1 MGSLS
6 HSFYLGEGT
15 TSYPRTEYDVY
26 LTYSVS
32 GSNLIWYAT
41 VTGTDTSH
49 LGTYKHWL
57 ESLSLGING
66 STYTF
71 SGWNDTWLGSY
82 SGSYTSNTIYSGALT
97 TPRLNSGTSVI
108 ISTGSYCNQG
118 GSSYGSTTKTP
129 GSDAYQPQGYSWK
142 SLGSGNASNISYNL
156 STYQVGY
163 YLYTPTQNGT
173 MIIQT
178 SGSYDTY
185 GGIGI
190 NGNLTLNTNISNAG
204 ANVVTGTK
212 LGTIIDDYSGT
223 NFYLSGISV
232 EANKTYRIYVHEYNG
247 DSAIS
252 GTLNVSFTANY
263 IISYDANGGSGTIN
277 NQIITPGNS
286 VTLQSNNFTAPSSAS
301 HSINL
306 YDSDG
311 TTKLSS
317 SFATFQ
323 NNTFYRWLIGSSY
336 YQPGTVITPSGNTTV
351 KAIWTT
357 NYKLNTPTKS
367 TTTSNGYLITYNS
380 NGGNCTKLNETVID
394 FTDYTFY
401 RWINSSTGT
410 QYNTGAI
417 VGDYNTQ
424 SYKVQWT
431 TSKRL
436 GSITLPQAYKDSSE
450 IVATITLDPGK
461 GKCDI
466 TSIISKGRTTY
477 TFNGWYLNNT
487 FIGAAG
493 ASYTPQSNNTLT
505 AKYTSTTGSYN
516 QIFLPTPYR
525 VGYKFLGWSTNPNAS
540 SGITGYYTPS
550 GNDVLYAIWR
560 ENIIYISIDNSIKKA
575 QVFIFNN
582 NKWNDAQTFIVNNNK
597 WNKSG

>member
-1 MGSLS
+1 MALS
-6 HSFYLGEGT
+6 GQ
-15 TSYPRTEYDVY
+15 
-26 LTYSVS
+26 
-32 GSNLIWYAT
+32 LIWGPIGNGAYFSFEWAANQN
-41 VTGTDTSH
+41 TSTRTSTISWKMY
-49 LGTYKHWL
+49 GRGRYSSPTYIASNYYL
-57 ESLSLGING
+57 YING
-66 STYTF
+66 STVSSFTNSWDGSSDF
-71 SGWNDTWLGSY
+71 SFNDAKKA
-82 SGSYTSNTIYSGALT
+82 SGSFTVYHDEDGNGSFSASIYAF
-97 TPRLNSGTSVI
+97 
-108 ISTGSYCNQG
+108 ISS
-118 GSSYGSTTKTP
+118 SSYNWDTTSTTFYLDSMSPLIKN
-129 GSDAYQPQGYSWK
+129 YSWK

-185 GGIGI
+185 GGIGV

-252 GTLNVSFTANY
+252 GTLNISFTANY

-277 NQIITPGNS
+277 NQIIIPGNS

-323 NNTFYRWLIGSSY
+323 NNTFYRWLIGSNY

-380 NGGNCTKLNETVID
+380 NGGNCSKSNETVID
-394 FTDYTFY
+394 FTDYIFY
-401 RWINSSTGT
+401 KWINLSTGT

-493 ASYTPQSNNTLT
+493 TSYTPQSNNTLT
-505 AKYTSTTGSYN
+505 AKYTSTTGSYS

-525 VGYKFLGWSTNPNAS
+525 VGYKFLGWSTNPNAT

-560 ENIIYISIDNSIKKA
+560 ENIIYIPIDNSIKKA

-582 NKWNDAQTFIVNNNK
+582 NKWNDAQAFIVNNNK